1 MIADATLRTWFI
13 ELRCWFYFRHS
24 MKLLGSMPIGKSE
37 YRCHMY
43 QCEICAKT
51 ISVRQKDM
59 SWI

>member
-1 MIADATLRTWFI
+1 MRTWFI
-13 ELRCWFYFRHS
+13 ELRCWFLFRHS
-24 MKLLGSMPIGKSE
+24 MKLLGSVPIGKSE

-51 ISVRQKDM
+51 ISVSQKDL

>member
-1 MIADATLRTWFI
+1 MRAWLI
-13 ELRCWFYFRHS
+13 ELRCWFLFRHS
-24 MKLLGSMPIGKSE
+24 MKLLGSMAIGKSAE

-51 ISVRQKDM
+51 ISVSQKDL